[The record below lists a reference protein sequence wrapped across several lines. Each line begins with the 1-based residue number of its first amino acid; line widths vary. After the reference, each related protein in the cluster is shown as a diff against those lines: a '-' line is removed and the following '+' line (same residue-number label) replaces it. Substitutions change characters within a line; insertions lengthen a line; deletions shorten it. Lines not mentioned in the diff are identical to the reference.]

1 MSFVLNGAQSHGN
14 SPFTGGTSSSLA
26 LEFAILPI
34 THHAPKLG
42 SDSPI
47 VSCCAND
54 FFFLDV
60 CILGYMSRA

>member
-1 MSFVLNGAQSHGN
+1 MATPLLQVGQVQALF
-14 SPFTGGTSSSLA
+14 A

-34 THHAPKLG
+34 THRAPKLG